1 MYFTISIYDLMQ
13 NRSYPDAGARLY
25 SIMAEKIDTV
35 DKIDLDL
42 ANVSLV
48 PSMFLN
54 VSFGRF
60 IRERG
65 ADFIKQKVT
74 FSNITAYQAKRIKE
88 YVEHFHN

>member
-1 MYFTISIYDLMQ
+1 MYFTINVYELMQ
-13 NRSYPDAGARLY
+13 NRSYPDAGTQLY
-25 SIMAEKIDTV
+25 QIMSEKIDDV
-35 DKIDLDL
+35 EKIDLNL

-65 ADFIKQKVT
+65 ADFIKQKIT
-74 FSNITAYQAKRIKE
+74 FSNITANQAKRIKE
-88 YVEHFHN
+88 YVERFA

>member
-1 MYFTISIYDLMQ
+1 MYFTINVYELMQ
-13 NRSYPDAGARLY
+13 NRSYPDAGTQLY
-25 SIMAEKIDTV
+25 QIMSEKIDDV
-35 DKIDLDL
+35 EKIDLNL

-65 ADFIKQKVT
+65 ADFIRQKIT
-74 FSNITAYQAKRIKE
+74 FSNITANQAKRIKE
-88 YVEHFHN
+88 YVERFA

>member
-1 MYFTISIYDLMQ
+1 MYFTINVYDLMR
-13 NRSYPDAGARLY
+13 NRSYPDAGTQLY
-25 SIMAEKIDTV
+25 QIMSEKIDDV
-35 DKIDLDL
+35 EKIDLNL

-65 ADFIKQKVT
+65 ADFIRQKIT
-74 FSNITAYQAKRIKE
+74 FSNITANQAKRIKE
-88 YVEHFHN
+88 YVERFA

>member
-1 MYFTISIYDLMQ
+1 MYFTINVYELMQ
-13 NRSYPDAGARLY
+13 NRSYPDAGTQLY
-25 SIMAEKIDTV
+25 QIMSEKIDDV
-35 DKIDLDL
+35 EKIDLNL

-65 ADFIKQKVT
+65 ADFIKQKIT
-74 FSNITAYQAKRIKE
+74 FSNITANQARRIKE
-88 YVEHFHN
+88 YVERFA

>member
-1 MYFTISIYDLMQ
+1 MYFTINVYELMQ
-13 NRSYPDAGARLY
+13 NRSYPEAGTQLY
-25 SIMAEKIDTV
+25 QIMSEKIDDV
-35 DKIDLDL
+35 EKIDLNL

-65 ADFIKQKVT
+65 ADFIKQKIT
-74 FSNITAYQAKRIKE
+74 FSNITANQAKRIKE
-88 YVEHFHN
+88 YVERFA

>member
-1 MYFTISIYDLMQ
+1 MYFTINVYDLMQ
-13 NRSYPDAGARLY
+13 NRSYPDAGTQLY
-25 SIMAEKIDTV
+25 QIMSEKIDDV
-35 DKIDLDL
+35 EKIDLNL

-65 ADFIKQKVT
+65 ADFIRQKIT
-74 FSNITAYQAKRIKE
+74 FSNITANQAKRIKE
-88 YVEHFHN
+88 YVERFA

>member
-1 MYFTISIYDLMQ
+1 MYFTINVYDLMQ
-13 NRSYPDAGARLY
+13 NRSYPDAGTQLY
-25 SIMAEKIDTV
+25 QIMSEKIDDV
-35 DKIDLDL
+35 EKIDLNL

-65 ADFIKQKVT
+65 ADFIKQKIT
-74 FSNITAYQAKRIKE
+74 FSNITANQAKRIKE
-88 YVEHFHN
+88 YVERFA

>member
-1 MYFTISIYDLMQ
+1 MYELMQ
-13 NRSYPDAGARLY
+13 NRSYPDAGTQLY
-25 SIMAEKIDTV
+25 QIMSEKIDDV
-35 DKIDLDL
+35 EKIDLNL

-65 ADFIKQKVT
+65 ADFIKQKIT
-74 FSNITAYQAKRIKE
+74 FSNITANQAKRIKE
-88 YVEHFHN
+88 YVERFA

>member
-1 MYFTISIYDLMQ
+1 MYFTINVYELMQ
-13 NRSYPDAGARLY
+13 NRSYPDAGTQLY
-25 SIMAEKIDTV
+25 QIMSEKIDDV
-35 DKIDLDL
+35 EKIDLNL

-65 ADFIKQKVT
+65 ADFIKQKIT
-74 FSNITAYQAKRIKE
+74 FSNITANQANRIKE
-88 YVEHFHN
+88 YVERFA

>member
-1 MYFTISIYDLMQ
+1 MYFIINVYDLMQ
-13 NRSYPDAGARLY
+13 NRSYPDAGTQLY
-25 SIMAEKIDTV
+25 QIMSEKIDDV
-35 DKIDLDL
+35 EKIDLNL

-65 ADFIKQKVT
+65 ADFIRQKIT
-74 FSNITAYQAKRIKE
+74 FSNITANQAKRIKE
-88 YVEHFHN
+88 YVERFA